1 MPRIIYQTFDGTRH
15 EIEVAEGTSVMEGA
29 VQNGIQGIDGD
40 CGGSCACATCHVQVP
55 DEWLAKLNPQS
66 DMELSMLDFAE
77 GVTDNSRLG
86 CQISVT
92 GSLDGIEVML
102 PENQH

>member
-1 MPRIIYQTFDGTRH
+1 MPRIIYHTFDGQQH
-15 EIEVAEGTSVMEGA
+15 SVDVSDGTSIMEGA
-29 VQNGIQGIDGD
+29 VNNGISGIDGD

-55 DEWLAKLNPQS
+55 DAWLARLDPQS
-66 DMELSMLDFAE
+66 DMELAMLDFAE
-77 GVTDNSRLG
+77 GVGPNSRLG

-92 GSLDGIEVML
+92 GALDGIEVQL